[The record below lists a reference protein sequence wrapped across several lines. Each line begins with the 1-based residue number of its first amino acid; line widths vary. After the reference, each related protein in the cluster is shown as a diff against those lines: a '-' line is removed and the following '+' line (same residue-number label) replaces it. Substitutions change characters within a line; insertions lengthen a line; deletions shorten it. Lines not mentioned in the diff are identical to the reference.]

1 MKLWTIHPT
10 IVWELLNKQG
20 CYYGVKDFVYDD
32 EMFLSAYDWMKKQL
46 VIKTGI
52 YKEHYPVWA
61 WYKRPDLRYS
71 GHLSKGT
78 KGVLIECE
86 INEGDVLLSDFE
98 LWHYVLNYW
107 YLPMSMKDMH
117 KFEKEL
123 KSKRLSYYK
132 QKPLP
137 EPYNKTIEDSW
148 QRIFNLDWYK
158 KNIADKKIQAVFW
171 ELKLDQAKKVKE
183 FVAK

>member
-71 GHLSKGT
+71 GNKNPCPNLIIKLSKTVG
-78 KGVLIECE
+78 KEFLIW
-86 INEGDVLLSDFE
+86 IG
-98 LWHYVLNYW
+98 
-107 YLPMSMKDMH
+107 
-117 KFEKEL
+117 
-123 KSKRLSYYK
+123 
-132 QKPLP
+132 
-137 EPYNKTIEDSW
+137 I
-148 QRIFNLDWYK
+148 
-158 KNIADKKIQAVFW
+158 KKILQI
-171 ELKLDQAKKVKE
+171 KKFKQC
-183 FVAK
+183 FGN